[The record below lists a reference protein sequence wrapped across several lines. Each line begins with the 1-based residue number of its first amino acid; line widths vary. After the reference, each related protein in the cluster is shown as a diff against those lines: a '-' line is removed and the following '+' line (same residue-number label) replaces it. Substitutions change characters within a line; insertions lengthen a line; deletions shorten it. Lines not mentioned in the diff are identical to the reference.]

1 MTWTYNNAPDTTT
14 DAGKRDFVRWLVKD
28 ITASRPLVTD
38 EAIAAALVTEGSVF
52 RAAALCC
59 EALADAESGESLSVG
74 DLTISGT
81 QTSYAALAKSLR
93 ARADTAVTPF
103 VGGISV
109 ADKDTQEADTDRVTP
124 AFTRTLFDNPEASQS
139 PDQAST

>member
-38 EAIAAALVTEGSVF
+38 EAIAAAILTEGSVF

-93 ARADTAVTPF
+93 ARADTAVSP
-103 VGGISV
+103 VIGGISIT
-109 ADKDTQEADTDRVTP
+109 DKEALDTDTDRVAP
-124 AFTRTLFDNPEASQS
+124 AFTRTLFDNPDAEQT
-139 PDQAST
+139 DVAST